1 MRFEHVV
8 NDIEGIKML
17 KYLYISILFITKPSL
32 EQVNNLLFVLLKNSS
47 SGYRWTKFYVYF
59 IPLIFFSFEM
69 GEQVF
74 LLFKNIF

>member
-47 SGYRWTKFYVYF
+47 SGYR
-59 IPLIFFSFEM
+59 
-69 GEQVF
+69 
-74 LLFKNIF
+74 